1 MPPHGSFII
10 SGGLMQREHDDF
22 HGDWLAGDTLTA
34 WKKVRT

>member
-22 HGDWLAGDTLTA
+22 LGGGLTGDTLTA
-34 WKKVRT
+34 WKELRA